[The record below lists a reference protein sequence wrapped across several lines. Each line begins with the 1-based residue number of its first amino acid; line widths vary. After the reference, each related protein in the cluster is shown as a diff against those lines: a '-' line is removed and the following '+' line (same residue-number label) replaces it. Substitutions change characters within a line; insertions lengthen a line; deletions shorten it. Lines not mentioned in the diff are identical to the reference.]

1 MGCPVSVTQVLSM
14 PLLAG
19 TEKQNAP
26 PPPASKKK
34 SQTDGHVLAVL
45 ASVIR
50 QYFVVNYLHFFFI
63 SEL

>member
-19 TEKQNAP
+19 TEKQTA